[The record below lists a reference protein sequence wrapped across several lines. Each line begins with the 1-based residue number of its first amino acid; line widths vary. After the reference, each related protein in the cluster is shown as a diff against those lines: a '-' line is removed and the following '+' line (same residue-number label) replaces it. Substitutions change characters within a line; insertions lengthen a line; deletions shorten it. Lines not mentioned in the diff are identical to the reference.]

1 MQEAWIPCKIHIKAH
16 KQKLR
21 RACVVMPDVSGLLE
35 PRTYVVLLIRHKD
48 GTVYQ
53 VPGAVRRRL
62 RNRYVEVD
70 IPLDAALSLAAYAGI
85 SVEKSATIYGYS
97 AQIKNIKT
105 PPDRTAAH

>member
-1 MQEAWIPCKIHIKAH
+1 MEPWIPCKIHIKAH

-35 PRTYVVLLIRHKD
+35 SRIRAVLLIRHKD

-53 VPGAVRRRL
+53 VPGVVRRRL
-62 RNRYVEVD
+62 RGRYVEVD
-70 IPLDAALSLAAYAGI
+70 IPLDAALSLAAYMGV

-97 AQIKNIKT
+97 AQIKSIRV
-105 PPDRTAAH
+105 PPDKIAAR

>member
-1 MQEAWIPCKIHIKAH
+1 MQEAWIPCKIHIKTQG
-16 KQKLR
+16 QKLR

-53 VPGAVRRRL
+53 VPGVVRRRL
-62 RNRYVEVD
+62 RGRYVEVD
-70 IPLDAALSLAAYAGI
+70 IPLDAALSLATYMGI

-97 AQIKNIKT
+97 AQIKSIRV
-105 PPDRTAAH
+105 PPDKIATR

>member
-1 MQEAWIPCKIHIKAH
+1 MEPWTPCKIQIKARG
-16 KQKLR
+16 QKPG

-53 VPGAVRRRL
+53 LLGRVSRRLSRRR
-62 RNRYVEVD
+62 YAEID
-70 IPLDAALSLAAYAGI
+70 IPLDAALSLATYMGI

-97 AQIKNIKT
+97 AQIKSIRM
-105 PPDRTAAH
+105 PPDKITTR